1 MKEIVILAL
10 MVSILLL
17 VLGYGLKAT
26 INEAFYLFR
35 KPNKLF
41 RTLLAM
47 NVIMPLFVILMVL
60 LFDLAPL
67 IRVTLLALAISP
79 LPPLFPAKPLK
90 AGERE
95 EYVIG
100 LLVAASLFS
109 IVLIPLSLEVYEAI
123 ANKPIHVS
131 EQRLI
136 LTILVTIIAP
146 LLLGIGIRHSVPG
159 FAEKVA
165 SSVIKFAQILL
176 IIAILPLLFLLF
188 PLIRELIGSGIGLIF
203 LLFVLVGL
211 IVGHLLGGP
220 SGKDRNILA
229 VATAARH
236 PGIAMTLASSNIQE
250 QELVPAAIVLYL
262 LITALITTPYLLWLG
277 REKPSPMLSKPPL

>member
-1 MKEIVILAL
+1 MNEIVILAL
-10 MVSILLL
+10 KASILLI

-26 INEAFYLFR
+26 VDEAFYLFR
-35 KPNKLF
+35 KPMKLF
-41 RTLLAM
+41 RTLLAI
-47 NVIMPLFVILMVL
+47 NIIMPLFVILLVSL
-60 LFDLAPL
+60 IDLAPL

-100 LLVAASLFS
+100 LLVAASLLS
-109 IVLIPLSLEVYEAI
+109 ILLIPLSLEVFEAI
-123 ANKPIHVS
+123 ANKPVQVS
-131 EQRLI
+131 EKRLL

-146 LLLGIGIRHSVPG
+146 LFLGIAIRHLAPG

-165 SSVIKFAQILL
+165 SSVIKFAQVLL
-176 IIAILPLLFLLF
+176 ILAIVPLLFLLF
-188 PLIRELIGSGIGLIF
+188 PLIRHLVGSGIGFIL
-203 LLFVLVGL
+203 LLFVFVGL
-211 IVGHLLGGP
+211 IVGHLLGGT
-220 SGKDRNILA
+220 SQKDRNILA

-236 PGIAMTLASSNIQE
+236 PGIAMTLASANIQQ

-262 LITALITTPYLLWLG
+262 LIAALITTPYLLWQG
-277 REKPSPMLSKPPL
+277 REKPSPSLSKPPL